1 MPEFQFRLA
10 TLLRLRQ
17 SARDECRQRL
27 AEAQCADEDLRDR
40 LARIA
45 AEKQRLHGRGRR
57 CGGPGTV
64 DVDRL
69 TEIERYAAVLRDD
82 AERLRQRRE
91 ALAVE
96 IQQRRHALLKADQ
109 DARSLEKLQ
118 DRHRLRHRREA
129 ERRESK
135 QLDEAAM
142 HAAESRLEKEALLR

>member
-1 MPEFQFRLA
+1 MAGNGGIEFQFRLA

-17 SARDECRQRL
+17 SARDDCHQRL
-27 AEAQCADEDLRDR
+27 AESQRADDDLRDR
-40 LARIA
+40 LARIE
-45 AEKQRLHGRGRR
+45 AEKQQLHGRGRR
-57 CGGPGTV
+57 CGGAGTV

-69 TEIERYAAVLRDD
+69 AEIDRYAAVLRDD
-82 AERLRQRRE
+82 AERLRRRRE

-96 IQQRRHALLKADQ
+96 IQQHRHALLKADQ

-142 HAAESRLEKEALLR
+142 HAVEAKT